1 MNSIWE
7 RLNNCCLVTKEVLD
21 GRYGWFLDLLTISL
35 IVLFFNYLFKRVL
48 VFFENHFKSRQQIWQ
63 QTLVGALYKPM
74 SYFVF
79 FFAAIEFLDFLSNHI
94 FQTSFLSR
102 KEMILSVAGIISLAW
117 FLMKWKNNA
126 ILAILVQAKVNR
138 TVTDRTRIDA
148 IDKILTVLV
157 IIITGLM
164 LLDATGNNLNT
175 LIAFGGISG
184 LALAFASQEVIASF
198 FGGLMIYMTHPFLIG
213 DWIILP
219 EKSIE
224 GNVEEIGWYTT
235 KIRTL
240 DKRPLYV
247 PNSIFSKI
255 VVVNPSQMSHRQFK
269 EKIGIRYRDVAAL
282 KGIISDLR
290 QMLERHSDVDQE
302 MVNTVF
308 FTAFGAYSLDISF
321 TAYTFE
327 TSTIGFNRIKE
338 KFLFEIIEILDKH
351 KAELAYPT
359 TCVETSDE
367 AIAIPVNVLPATF
380 KDQST

>member
-7 RLNNCCLVTKEVLD
+7 KIINCCEITKEVLD
-21 GRYGWFLDLLTISL
+21 GRYGWFWDILTISL

-48 VFFENHFKSRQQIWQ
+48 VFFENHFKTRQQIWQ

-79 FFAAIEFLDFLSNHI
+79 FFAAIQFLDFLSNHI
-94 FQTSFLSR
+94 FQSSFLSR
-102 KEMILSVAGIISLAW
+102 KEMILSVAGILSLAW

-126 ILAILVQAKVNR
+126 IFAVLTKAKVNR
-138 TVTDRTRIDA
+138 TITDRTRIDA
-148 IDKILTVLV
+148 IDKILTVL
-157 IIITGLM
+157 IIIISGLM

-224 GNVEEIGWYTT
+224 GTVEEIGWYTT

-290 QMLERHSDVDQE
+290 LMLERHNDVDQE

-351 KAELAYPT
+351 NAELAYPT
-359 TCVETSDE
+359 STTCVETSAE
-367 AIAIPVNVLPATF
+367 ALSIPINALPATHNG
-380 KDQST
+380 